1 MPDAKQLLDQLLE
14 DARSGALI
22 PIGLPDQIE
31 AIQTALLAD
40 EQRLTDGLA
49 QAKQQ
54 VFLTEDAQSAITE
67 YAEFIKTAVHEL
79 RTPMTSIRGY
89 SDMLANPHMVGELT
103 DMQKELLSV
112 IRSNTRRM
120 ENLLSDIS
128 ITNKLRAG
136 ILPVHHKMDMF
147 KNIAQMAEKKTR
159 PLAEELN
166 RQLEFNIPQGLPL
179 LNTDGEHLALVL
191 IKLIENGL
199 RYSPPGDGRVVV
211 AASGE
216 NGTLVAT
223 VADNGLGM
231 TEADLNN
238 LGKLYYRG
246 DHDVIRE
253 HKGSGL
259 GMVIVYG
266 LMNILGGT
274 VDVQSEPNKGTTFT
288 VRLRGIS

>member
-1 MPDAKQLLDQLLE
+1 MQNAKQLLDQLLA

-22 PIGLPDQIE
+22 PIRLPDQIA
-31 AIQTALLAD
+31 AIQTALLAA
-40 EQRLTDGLA
+40 EQQHSDALA
-49 QAKQQ
+49 QAQQ
-54 VFLTEDAQSAITE
+54 EKAVTGDAQEAISE

-89 SDMLANPHMVGELT
+89 LS
-103 DMQKELLSV
+103 DMQKELLAV

-136 ILPVHHKMDMF
+136 ILPVHKKMDMF
-147 KNIAQMAEKKTR
+147 KNVAQMAEKKMQ
-159 PLAEELN
+159 PLAEDLD

-191 IKLIENGL
+191 SKLIENGL
-199 RYSPPGDGRVVV
+199 RYSAQGDGKVTVSASREDSTLVV
-211 AASGE
+211 AIS
-216 NGTLVAT
+216 
-223 VADNGLGM
+223 DNGIGM
-231 TEADLNN
+231 TDTDLAN

-246 DHDVIRE
+246 DHDAIRE

-259 GMVIVYG
+259 GMVIAYG
-266 LMNILGGT
+266 LMNVLDGSI
-274 VDVQSEPNKGTTFT
+274 DVQSEPEKGTTFT
-288 VRLRGIS
+288 VRLHGIS

>member
-1 MPDAKQLLDQLLE
+1 MQDAKRRLNQLLE
-14 DARSGALI
+14 DARAGTLV
-22 PIGLPDQIE
+22 PIRLTDQIE
-31 AIQTALLAD
+31 AIQAALLAAEQSHAD
-40 EQRLTDGLA
+40 ELA
-49 QAKQQ
+49 NIQQQASSAG
-54 VFLTEDAQSAITE
+54 DAQSVMTE

-89 SDMLANPHMVGELT
+89 SDMLANPQMVGELT

-128 ITNKLRAG
+128 IINKLRAG
-136 ILPVHHKMDMF
+136 ILPVHNKMDMF

-191 IKLIENGL
+191 TKLIENGL
-199 RYSPPGDGRVVV
+199 RYSPPGDGKVVV
-211 AASGE
+211 TASGE
-216 NGTLVAT
+216 DGTLVAT
-223 VADNGLGM
+223 IADNGIGM
-231 TEADLNN
+231 READLNN

-266 LMNILGGT
+266 LMNLLGGT
-274 VDVQSEPNKGTTFT
+274 VDVQSELNKGTTFT
-288 VRLRGIS
+288 LRLRGMS